1 MGCVEKQQ
9 HEKGVSPK
17 GTSGPMMMMVMM
29 VLTMMMITTAISNSR
44 HIIWLIYV
52 TIIYAK
58 RLPVSEKADFT
69 RHGTC

>member
-1 MGCVEKQQ
+1 
-9 HEKGVSPK
+9 
-17 GTSGPMMMMVMM
+17 MMMVMM
-29 VLTMMMITTAISNSR
+29 VLKMMMKTIEISNSR

-58 RLPVSEKADFT
+58 RLPVSERVDFT